1 MAGVK
6 MMSNM
11 HPGIVLLAA
20 AFIAV
25 LLPQILRRAMLI
37 VGPLAALFAF
47 FQLQPGTDMD
57 FQFSSSYAFHYFHA
71 DELSMLFAFGFCIL
85 ALISGIFTFHNGNRM
100 LNMCILATAG
110 SALGVVFA
118 NDWVSVIFFWEL
130 MVVASAFLIW
140 CRKTS
145 SSRKAGLRYLI
156 LHMVAANLLLEA
168 VFVNVHEGHTMLGQ
182 ITAVGGE
189 LYWLVFLFLA
199 IGAALF
205 PMHAWT
211 ADCCS
216 ESTLTGSVALS
227 AYLPLSAVYCMLRVF
242 QGQEIL
248 ILFGA
253 VTAVYA
259 AVRALISDDVRR
271 ILGYALS
278 AQLGIIAAL
287 IGIGGELAVN
297 AAAFL
302 ALTAVFG
309 NAALFM
315 SCVVIIR
322 ALGGEF
328 RLSQMGNLFKEQPFA
343 GVCFIIGGLTVS
355 GMPFLAGFAGH
366 AWGMEAISAYG
377 SSWLEAALVI
387 AQVGIF
393 AAVALRAFWFMFYSE
408 NRGAKVCDVVPG
420 NVHVPMILAAAF
432 CIIIGIYSGP
442 FANMLPYKLG
452 SAVYSFA
459 NFLPAIEILAAS
471 SVVFVLMRR
480 FLLPQKGLILDTD
493 WFYRS
498 AFDILLLDASYLFCA
513 LSSALGSAW
522 NMLYIKFMELT
533 ANPMEFLDARP
544 FRNRKRYDPENYRTS
559 IADPIMITLAVLT
572 SAICYFIAVI

>member
-1 MAGVK
+1 MAGVM

-11 HPGIVLLAA
+11 HPGIVLLVA

-25 LLPQILRRAMLI
+25 LLPQMLRRAMLI
-37 VGPLAALFAF
+37 IGPLAAGLVF
-47 FQLQPGTDMD
+47 FQLQPGTDMSLQLLNSYE
-57 FQFSSSYAFHYFHA
+57 FQYFHA
-71 DELSMLFAFGFCIL
+71 DHLSLLFAFGFCVL

-110 SALGVVFA
+110 SAIGVVFA
-118 NDWVSVIFFWEL
+118 NDWISVIFFWEL
-130 MVVASAFLIW
+130 MVVSSTFLIW

-145 SSRKAGLRYLI
+145 SSRKAGLRYMI

-168 VFVNVHEGHTMLGQ
+168 VFVNVHEGHTMLSR
-182 ITAVGGE
+182 IDAVGGE

-227 AYLPLSAVYCMLRVF
+227 AYLPLSAVYCMIRIF
-242 QGQEIL
+242 HGHDIL
-248 ILFGA
+248 IAFGA

-278 AQLGIIAAL
+278 AQLGIIVTV

-297 AAAFL
+297 AASAL
-302 ALTAVFG
+302 AIASLFG

-315 SCVVIIR
+315 GCVVMIR

-328 RLSQMGNLFKEQPFA
+328 RLSQMGDLVKVQPLAAASFL
-343 GVCFIIGGLTVS
+343 IGGLTVS
-355 GMPFLAGFAGH
+355 GVPLFAGFFGH
-366 AWGMEAISAYG
+366 AWGLDVIRGYG
-377 SSWLEAALVI
+377 SYLLEAALVV

-393 AAVALRAFWFMFYSE
+393 AAVVLRAFWFMFYSQ
-408 NRGAKVCDVVPG
+408 NRGAKVSDIVPG
-420 NVHVPMILAAAF
+420 NVHVPMLLAIVFCLITGIYPEPLIKMMPYESGSAIYSLANILPALEIFAAA
-432 CIIIGIYSGP
+432 
-442 FANMLPYKLG
+442 A
-452 SAVYSFA
+452 
-459 NFLPAIEILAAS
+459 
-471 SVVFVLMRR
+471 VVFVVMRSWM
-480 FLLPQKGLILDTD
+480 LPRKGLILDTD

-522 NMLYIKFMELT
+522 KMLYIKFMELT

-544 FRNRKRYDPENYRTS
+544 FRNRKKYDPENYRTS

>member
-11 HPGIVLLAA
+11 HPGIVLLVA

-25 LLPQILRRAMLI
+25 LLPQMLRRAMLI
-37 VGPLAALFAF
+37 IGPLAAGFVF
-47 FQLQPGTDMD
+47 FQLQPGTDMSLQLLD
-57 FQFSSSYAFHYFHA
+57 SYEFQYFHA
-71 DELSMLFAFGFCIL
+71 DNLSMLFGLGFCVL

-110 SALGVVFA
+110 SAIGVVFA
-118 NDWVSVIFFWEL
+118 NDWITVIFFWEL
-130 MVVASAFLIW
+130 MVVASTFLIW

-145 SSRKAGLRYLI
+145 SSRKAGLRYMI

-168 VFVNVHEGHTMLGQ
+168 VFVNVHEGHTLLTR
-182 ITAVGGE
+182 IDAVGGE

-227 AYLPLSAVYCMLRVF
+227 AYLPLSAVYCMIRVF
-242 QGQEIL
+242 HSHEIL
-248 ILFGA
+248 VVVGA

-271 ILGYALS
+271 ILGYSLS
-278 AQLGIIAAL
+278 AQLGIIAVI
-287 IGIGGELAVN
+287 IGIGGDLAVN
-297 AAAFL
+297 AASAL
-302 ALTAVFG
+302 ALASLLG

-315 SCVVIIR
+315 GCVVMIR

-328 RLSQMGNLFKEQPFA
+328 RLSQMGDLVKVQPLAAASFLVGA
-343 GVCFIIGGLTVS
+343 LTVS
-355 GMPFLAGFAGH
+355 GVPLFAGFFGH
-366 AWGMEAISAYG
+366 VWGMDVIRSYG
-377 SSWLEAALVI
+377 SVLLEAAVI
-387 AQVGIF
+387 VAQVGIF
-393 AAVALRAFWFMFYSE
+393 AAVALRAFWFMFYAQ
-408 NRGAKVCDVVPG
+408 NRGAKVSDIVPG
-420 NVHVPMILAAAF
+420 NVNLPMLIAVVL
-432 CIIIGIYSGP
+432 CIAVGICPQLLSD
-442 FANMLPYKLG
+442 MMPYK
-452 SAVYSFA
+452 ADDTIYSFA
-459 NFLPAIEILAAS
+459 SILPALEIFAAS
-471 SVVFVLMRR
+471 AVVFIVMRSW
-480 FLLPQKGLILDTD
+480 LVPKKGLILDTD

-522 NMLYIKFMELT
+522 KMLYVKFMELT